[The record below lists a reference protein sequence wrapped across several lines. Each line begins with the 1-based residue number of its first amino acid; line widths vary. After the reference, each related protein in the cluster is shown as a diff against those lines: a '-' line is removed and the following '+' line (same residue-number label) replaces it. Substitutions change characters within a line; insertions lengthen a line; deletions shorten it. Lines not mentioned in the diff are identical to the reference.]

1 MKKFIKEIEKTDVF
15 TFIGLVSLGVGLYLC
30 AGIGVSLSVSGSILF
45 CMGYFAGAV
54 KVKK

>member
-15 TFIGLVSLGVGLYLC
+15 TFIGLGSMGVGLYFC
-30 AGIGVSLSVSGSILF
+30 AGIGVSLSVIGSILF

-54 KVKK
+54 RMRK